1 MEVANSSEIKEMFLR
16 TGSQIIVDCRGETYL
31 RSFSD
36 IIRELTKEQ
45 GRRGIL
51 ISTLWSANALSRRIS
66 LSKLPNESL
75 KVIDTLSLS
84 LGSAPP
90 KGDDFVFL
98 PTPVSLE
105 SILMGVEKL
114 LITQKGGFNF
124 LIIDSLSIMSKN
136 YTTARLSEFF
146 HFLLNRMLEEEM
158 LVIMFDQGGEEGS
171 TISKEISSFIDETV
185 IITEGGDKK

>member
-136 YTTARLSEFF
+136 YTTARMSEFF

-158 LVIMFDQGGEEGS
+158 LVIMFDQGVEEGS